1 MNMRYEQGF
10 CGNEIRFIPTKPF
23 FVSIGL
29 QSERGLRIIH
39 ANKGRDDFNVSTYE
53 K

>member
-23 FVSIGL
+23 FVSTGL
-29 QSERGLRIIH
+29 RAERGLRIIH
-39 ANKGRDDFNVSTYE
+39 ANQGGNDFDVSTYE

>member
-10 CGNEIRFIPTKPF
+10 CGNEIRFIPTKPL
-23 FVSIGL
+23 FVSKGL
-29 QSERGLRIIH
+29 RAERGLRIIH